1 MEYPRYHLHFL
12 YIHTAFKLFV
22 NICKENVHVTYGLF
36 HVMVI
41 IIIISLS
48 QYAHCD
54 WSI

>member
-12 YIHTAFKLFV
+12 YIHTVFKLFV

-41 IIIISLS
+41 IIIISL
-48 QYAHCD
+48 
-54 WSI
+54 